1 MATPSYPRSYAEI
14 ASAYAANPA
23 YAEADLSLNDFSEL
37 GNYFT
42 NSANYD
48 QGTGN
53 WFTNTAKDFAYN
65 KNQWVNENLAPA
77 VNFTGDIGEGLF
89 KFFGADQAAGRQVG
103 EGLISQTVDFLPQ
116 LAGYGIGALFPP
128 AASVSVPLGNAIT
141 GAMSGAT
148 ALEASDSY
156 GQAAIMAS
164 LPYVAPGI
172 SNVGARAGV
181 NTLAKPLAGTAIG
194 KALGFEG
201 GRTVG
206 DQILGKTM
214 ADRIAGFV
222 GSEVAIFSATEAASV
237 AVAALEGEA
246 YNPFTKEN
254 LLGNLL
260 QTVAMPFSYAE
271 LIHPIKMGP
280 AGAAAFDLQKENSL
294 TLADAEAWLA
304 KLEAT
309 EVKAKPDPRL
319 TTEIDYLA
327 TLKQADT
334 ILDPKLRAQAK
345 AAVEKAYQEYRAQ
358 PTKTGSDGE
367 QQAGDVMT
375 LFKQALD
382 QTMAKSKGV
391 VEEAPGAGV
400 TIDPVNTPFNLENFM
415 DGKAR
420 YILAGT
426 SKIGLSGWEHVSL
439 GGGLESREVFRE
451 KEGNYIR
458 EIVRT
463 NENGQTPALLKR
475 SYTDSTETE
484 FSLDYETGRY
494 NVEGPREQEF
504 QLPDG
509 TIDQARV
516 QEEFKRQAFPSLS
529 RQLDKLKAMGEPTKL
544 AAMQDQIITANE
556 VRAEYDMEP
565 VHDGTLNGLVD
576 RNMQDGTS
584 MAKGTQMAVSQVKEE
599 TKREA
604 PRRENNRGG
613 RKPKPYSNA
622 EVSEKLNEIVEI
634 SGDITDKEQLKI
646 AQQGLKL
653 IKLTSEMDRYMRNAT
668 AVVYRFL
675 ANAKKTAELG
685 RNPEALASLN
695 GLTPRQIRRLG
706 YIISKGEVAIKPEQ
720 RMAAWEATQNSVTQM
735 AKRKDTK
742 YVSLSNPAGGK
753 TFYTKAEAEAFR
765 DQNTALGAE
774 VYNTGGKEHTDK
786 ATRGPRTWQVRVP
799 QRDTYADIDSYA
811 SAEAVEAVESV
822 VAVDLAP
829 IDRVDAEIA
838 GEAVVDSLESLLAR
852 ADIAWPEGSSIDVK
866 QLRELSKLHPDAVR
880 NRLLQELAPLEP
892 SEVEDM
898 FSGYQTEDPEYFAD
912 FGELL
917 NKETERTKDFPKE
930 WSYGERTPEFEAE
943 IDAVIAERGAGW
955 VTPSSDYKPG
965 QEWEAPLGG
974 VVWELK
980 GTGITIGKRDDF
992 RKKGDFFYNVWK
1004 QGEIQSTHQSLED
1017 AKAAA
1022 EVRVIMDG
1030 ALERTLPNGQKSKAL
1045 DALSRWS
1052 KDADEALRNY
1062 AALFT
1067 PSFKNWFGDWE
1078 QGGVNLKG
1086 VVDSNGEPLVLFRGG
1101 TYFKDSVPQSEL
1113 GFYTQ
1118 AGSAKLGI
1126 FLSDSY
1132 LNSETYVKGQR
1143 GGKTSFDTD
1152 RPYTEQELTQAKA
1165 LVRSADGRDLQTL
1178 LVALT
1183 KDLDF
1188 DNVLGLLHRSKEG
1201 TMSPE
1206 DWAFVD
1212 NLLPNARA
1220 TDLDNLLPLGQ
1231 NDIFAPARWGNPSPA
1246 GEVKPFFVRAEKLVE
1261 YIDNDSY
1268 REVKYRDSIQK
1279 AWDDGADA
1287 VVIRNTRD
1295 PLLNDVYVVK
1305 GSEQMK
1311 HATKNTGEYGESERF
1326 SNWPE
1331 NTTELYHTTSSQFD
1345 GPLKSSKTLGGEG
1358 VFFTAQP
1365 PKSLDSKARVVSAFA
1380 DSSKLLEVVNG
1391 VYPQEIYTLADS
1403 KFKDYGDK
1411 GVAMAVADLGY
1422 HGEVRKFSNGE
1433 TKEIVVFDPANVLYA
1448 KDKPSADFDGGAG
1461 ESRKAVEVTSFP
1473 ELLQRIMIKKGFTAE
1488 QVKEA
1493 MPYMAAV
1500 ANVTNMS
1507 DVKFGQMLDD
1517 AKRGTATID
1526 GPLRM
1531 LLLSAKGLDG
1541 LSFEDATRSLGFLSG
1556 HEIGHLV
1563 EHLYKKSMLSEQD
1576 MKSFKDF
1583 VKWTTEATPEEQRMA
1598 FEVVRD
1604 GMLPKE
1610 YHELEIVQR
1619 AFETIGKPE
1628 ELRAHLMS
1636 MWAMS
1641 HVHKGDQMANMLL
1654 PTPVRRFM
1662 QMLTDFAWRSYGAV
1676 RGALHRMPNVG
1687 TYDARHRAWKLKKL
1701 MESARNAEFKAESII
1716 KEFEGIGMVGPE
1728 VRQVWDKR
1736 VGDLQ
1741 GQSKELDGFLRM
1753 FEEGDK
1759 KETVVDTKV
1768 KTQASVVPLKKSK
1781 IAALFD
1787 RMFLQGDQ
1795 LAAAVPALKNIFY
1808 GLHSFNGNTKAMS
1821 KRAVGQLTG
1830 GVDASGTPYW
1840 TAAGQL
1846 AWERVTGPK
1855 HRVNNKIL
1863 GDWMRLQNSAP
1874 TQRLNA
1880 EGELEDSRGKT
1891 ITFDELAK
1899 HDAKLAARLAVLPA
1913 KDREAIIEMR
1923 ERLTESI
1930 KQIQVDVAKHFEE
1943 SSVLNLQSYLALK
1956 VPSLYKDAP
1965 GLALGMFK
1973 ALKLNLQGDPQGSQV
1988 LLNKIAQAIPDEG
2001 AFNGA
2006 WDLAKKNFE
2015 HWVELQKFFAERPWF
2030 FSEIRQ
2036 GEFLLKWREA
2046 NGEHGSLAF
2055 DTRGQAAEYEKKLH
2069 ARKATVLPMVQAKR
2083 GQPHFDIEPEWMTKV
2098 EEIETANKQLI
2109 ENMTNLTPEEKR
2121 QLQATHSYKAEFMKA
2136 FAAHDTFNYGSERRQ
2151 AAGRE
2156 ELDMVNTHIAY
2167 INASSRA
2174 INRQVLTHALN
2185 YGYAN
2190 PDLKDPTIARYV
2202 EQSKHMVNNFMV
2214 ADTEL
2219 GTAITTMNAAYFL
2232 GLNFSSHM
2240 IELMQPLFTFVPE
2253 LRNQGVGYFKA
2264 NKMIAAAQQDTAKF
2278 FAQHLPNKIKRR
2290 FDPSLNEKDDN
2301 RLWKSAEE
2309 GDLMN
2314 WAANHGLISL
2324 THISDIYEADVNS
2337 TTDLTSLS
2345 HGGSKSLAQKAYSPV
2360 KMFAGFSLKIYQQF
2374 TEFNARVSLLTGYRL
2389 AKEKGLGHA
2398 EAREFAADFSRRVTF
2413 SGGKANRPELLF
2425 GGEGDFRTAGQ
2436 VAYSLNGYTFGVL
2449 AMARRYAM
2457 TGYSK
2462 KQFPNMTE
2470 ADRKQARA
2478 ALRTLVTTQFAGAG
2492 LLGMPFVGAAMAL
2505 VEEYSDEEPVLDMKL
2520 ALAEFFGEDSEQG
2533 GLLGDIVMQG
2543 AANAFSN
2550 KLLPGAP
2557 DFQSRFALG
2566 TVMGL
2571 NPYSG
2576 FSLDQLAGPTG
2587 SIVRNIGAGLKAL
2600 TQEGSFERAVGEWAP
2615 VGMKKYLELARNDG
2629 ALTDARGNMII
2640 DANPEEQ
2647 FMYAV
2652 GFTPQRVKKARELKN
2667 LQLRHEEVN
2676 RRQDTRFH
2684 DDAADLYFRDPQAAA
2699 AKIRQRATEDKFYS
2713 EQAGMAKIAERVEK
2727 KRFAND
2733 PAREGT
2739 QAGTQGMEPLLR
2751 AMNMS
2756 SSATEQ
2762 QRLMLKNDVMRQ
2774 LGGRPNMSPT
2784 SMTRARMID
2793 QAMLANPYLPRA
2805 QAAAQVDEQLS
2816 RRL

>member
-1 MATPSYPRSYAEI
+1 
-14 ASAYAANPA
+14 
-23 YAEADLSLNDFSEL
+23 
-37 GNYFT
+37 
-42 NSANYD
+42 
-48 QGTGN
+48 
-53 WFTNTAKDFAYN
+53 
-65 KNQWVNENLAPA
+65 
-77 VNFTGDIGEGLF
+77 
-89 KFFGADQAAGRQVG
+89 
-103 EGLISQTVDFLPQ
+103 
-116 LAGYGIGALFPP
+116 
-128 AASVSVPLGNAIT
+128 
-141 GAMSGAT
+141 
-148 ALEASDSY
+148 
-156 GQAAIMAS
+156 
-164 LPYVAPGI
+164 
-172 SNVGARAGV
+172 
-181 NTLAKPLAGTAIG
+181 
-194 KALGFEG
+194 
-201 GRTVG
+201 
-206 DQILGKTM
+206 
-214 ADRIAGFV
+214 
-222 GSEVAIFSATEAASV
+222 
-237 AVAALEGEA
+237 
-246 YNPFTKEN
+246 
-254 LLGNLL
+254 
-260 QTVAMPFSYAE
+260 
-271 LIHPIKMGP
+271 
-280 AGAAAFDLQKENSL
+280 
-294 TLADAEAWLA
+294 
-304 KLEAT
+304 
-309 EVKAKPDPRL
+309 
-319 TTEIDYLA
+319 
-327 TLKQADT
+327 
-334 ILDPKLRAQAK
+334 
-345 AAVEKAYQEYRAQ
+345 
-358 PTKTGSDGE
+358 
-367 QQAGDVMT
+367 
-375 LFKQALD
+375 
-382 QTMAKSKGV
+382 
-391 VEEAPGAGV
+391 
-400 TIDPVNTPFNLENFM
+400 
-415 DGKAR
+415 
-420 YILAGT
+420 
-426 SKIGLSGWEHVSL
+426 
-439 GGGLESREVFRE
+439 
-451 KEGNYIR
+451 
-458 EIVRT
+458 
-463 NENGQTPALLKR
+463 
-475 SYTDSTETE
+475 
-484 FSLDYETGRY
+484 
-494 NVEGPREQEF
+494 
-504 QLPDG
+504 
-509 TIDQARV
+509 
-516 QEEFKRQAFPSLS
+516 
-529 RQLDKLKAMGEPTKL
+529 
-544 AAMQDQIITANE
+544 
-556 VRAEYDMEP
+556 
-565 VHDGTLNGLVD
+565 
-576 RNMQDGTS
+576 
-584 MAKGTQMAVSQVKEE
+584 
-599 TKREA
+599 
-604 PRRENNRGG
+604 
-613 RKPKPYSNA
+613 
-622 EVSEKLNEIVEI
+622 
-634 SGDITDKEQLKI
+634 
-646 AQQGLKL
+646 
-653 IKLTSEMDRYMRNAT
+653 
-668 AVVYRFL
+668 
-675 ANAKKTAELG
+675 
-685 RNPEALASLN
+685 
-695 GLTPRQIRRLG
+695 
-706 YIISKGEVAIKPEQ
+706 
-720 RMAAWEATQNSVTQM
+720 
-735 AKRKDTK
+735 
-742 YVSLSNPAGGK
+742 
-753 TFYTKAEAEAFR
+753 
-765 DQNTALGAE
+765 
-774 VYNTGGKEHTDK
+774 
-786 ATRGPRTWQVRVP
+786 
-799 QRDTYADIDSYA
+799 
-811 SAEAVEAVESV
+811 
-822 VAVDLAP
+822 
-829 IDRVDAEIA
+829 
-838 GEAVVDSLESLLAR
+838 
-852 ADIAWPEGSSIDVK
+852 
-866 QLRELSKLHPDAVR
+866 
-880 NRLLQELAPLEP
+880 
-892 SEVEDM
+892 
-898 FSGYQTEDPEYFAD
+898 
-912 FGELL
+912 
-917 NKETERTKDFPKE
+917 
-930 WSYGERTPEFEAE
+930 
-943 IDAVIAERGAGW
+943 
-955 VTPSSDYKPG
+955 
-965 QEWEAPLGG
+965 
-974 VVWELK
+974 
-980 GTGITIGKRDDF
+980 
-992 RKKGDFFYNVWK
+992 
-1004 QGEIQSTHQSLED
+1004 
-1017 AKAAA
+1017 
-1022 EVRVIMDG
+1022 
-1030 ALERTLPNGQKSKAL
+1030 
-1045 DALSRWS
+1045 
-1052 KDADEALRNY
+1052 
-1062 AALFT
+1062 
-1067 PSFKNWFGDWE
+1067 
-1078 QGGVNLKG
+1078 
-1086 VVDSNGEPLVLFRGG
+1086 
-1101 TYFKDSVPQSEL
+1101 
-1113 GFYTQ
+1113 
-1118 AGSAKLGI
+1118 
-1126 FLSDSY
+1126 
-1132 LNSETYVKGQR
+1132 
-1143 GGKTSFDTD
+1143 
-1152 RPYTEQELTQAKA
+1152 
-1165 LVRSADGRDLQTL
+1165 
-1178 LVALT
+1178 
-1183 KDLDF
+1183 
-1188 DNVLGLLHRSKEG
+1188 
-1201 TMSPE
+1201 
-1206 DWAFVD
+1206 
-1212 NLLPNARA
+1212 
-1220 TDLDNLLPLGQ
+1220 
-1231 NDIFAPARWGNPSPA
+1231 
-1246 GEVKPFFVRAEKLVE
+1246 
-1261 YIDNDSY
+1261 
-1268 REVKYRDSIQK
+1268 
-1279 AWDDGADA
+1279 
-1287 VVIRNTRD
+1287 
-1295 PLLNDVYVVK
+1295 
-1305 GSEQMK
+1305 MK

>member
-1 MATPSYPRSYAEI
+1 MSNPSYPRSYAEI

-65 KNQWVNENLAPA
+65 KNKWIDENLAPA

-181 NTLAKPLAGTAIG
+181 NTLAKPLAGTTIG

-201 GRTVG
+201 GRTIG

-214 ADRIAGFV
+214 ADRISGFV

-294 TLADAEAWLA
+294 TLADAEALLS

-309 EVKAKPDPRL
+309 EVKTKLDPRVAAE
-319 TTEIDYLA
+319 TDYLA
-327 TLKQADT
+327 ALKQVDT

-345 AAVEKAYQEYRAQ
+345 ASVEKIYQEYRAE
-358 PTKTGSDGE
+358 PTKTGSDLE
-367 QQAGDVMT
+367 QQVSDVTT
-375 LFKQALD
+375 LFKKKLD
-382 QTMAKSKGV
+382 ETMAKSKGV
-391 VEEAPGAGV
+391 VEEAAGTGV

-415 DGKAR
+415 DGKPR
-420 YILAGT
+420 YILAGA

-439 GGGLESREVFRE
+439 GGGLESREVFRA

-463 NENGQTPALLKR
+463 GENGQTPALLKR

-494 NVEGPREQEF
+494 NVEGPREVEF

-529 RQLDKLKAMGEPTKL
+529 RQLDKLKTMGEPTKL
-544 AAMQDQIITANE
+544 ADMQDQIITVNE
-556 VRAEYDMEP
+556 VRAEYNMEP
-565 VHDGTLNGLVD
+565 VHDGTLNDLVD
-576 RNMQDGTS
+576 RNIQDGTS
-584 MAKGTQMAVSQVKEE
+584 LAQGTQMAVNQVKEE
-599 TKREA
+599 TKRA
-604 PRRENNRGG
+604 ASFVENNRGG
-613 RKPKPYSNA
+613 RKPKPYSDA

-634 SGDITDKEQLKI
+634 SGDIADKEQLKI

-653 IKLTSEMDRYMRNAT
+653 IKLPSEMDRYMRNAT

-706 YIISKGEVAIKPEQ
+706 YIISKGEVALKPEQ
-720 RMAAWEATQNSVTQM
+720 RMAAWEATKNSVAQT

-742 YVSLSNPAGGK
+742 YVTLATDTGVKAFK
-753 TFYTKAEAEAFR
+753 TLEEAEAFALA
-765 DQNTALGAE
+765 NIELGAR
-774 VYNTGGKEHTDK
+774 VAQAGGKKKVDGTK
-786 ATRGPRTWQVRVP
+786 GPTTWYVRTP
-799 QRDTYADIDSYA
+799 QRETNVDVDSYA
-811 SAEAVEAVESV
+811 SAEAVEIVESV

-829 IDRVDAEIA
+829 IDPVDAESA
-838 GEAVVDSLESLLAR
+838 GEAVIDSLESLLAR
-852 ADIAWPEGSSIDVK
+852 AAIAWPEGSSIDVK
-866 QLRELSKLHPDAVR
+866 QLRELSKAHPDAVR

-930 WSYGERTPEFEAE
+930 WSYGE
-943 IDAVIAERGAGW
+943 
-955 VTPSSDYKPG
+955 
-965 QEWEAPLGG
+965 
-974 VVWELK
+974 
-980 GTGITIGKRDDF
+980 
-992 RKKGDFFYNVWK
+992 
-1004 QGEIQSTHQSLED
+1004 
-1017 AKAAA
+1017 
-1022 EVRVIMDG
+1022 
-1030 ALERTLPNGQKSKAL
+1030 
-1045 DALSRWS
+1045 
-1052 KDADEALRNY
+1052 
-1062 AALFT
+1062 
-1067 PSFKNWFGDWE
+1067 
-1078 QGGVNLKG
+1078 
-1086 VVDSNGEPLVLFRGG
+1086 
-1101 TYFKDSVPQSEL
+1101 
-1113 GFYTQ
+1113 
-1118 AGSAKLGI
+1118 
-1126 FLSDSY
+1126 
-1132 LNSETYVKGQR
+1132 
-1143 GGKTSFDTD
+1143 
-1152 RPYTEQELTQAKA
+1152 
-1165 LVRSADGRDLQTL
+1165 
-1178 LVALT
+1178 
-1183 KDLDF
+1183 
-1188 DNVLGLLHRSKEG
+1188 
-1201 TMSPE
+1201 
-1206 DWAFVD
+1206 
-1212 NLLPNARA
+1212 
-1220 TDLDNLLPLGQ
+1220 
-1231 NDIFAPARWGNPSPA
+1231 
-1246 GEVKPFFVRAEKLVE
+1246 
-1261 YIDNDSY
+1261 
-1268 REVKYRDSIQK
+1268 
-1279 AWDDGADA
+1279 
-1287 VVIRNTRD
+1287 
-1295 PLLNDVYVVK
+1295 
-1305 GSEQMK
+1305 
-1311 HATKNTGEYGESERF
+1311 SERF
-1326 SNWPE
+1326 SNFGDEPE
-1331 NTTELYHTTSSQFD
+1331 FFTDDFILHQLHNIDDLSSV
-1345 GPLKSSKTLGGEG
+1345 LKTGLRPGTNLSKGSQADQSLGGG
-1358 VFFTAQP
+1358 AMLVYKAADLTAKPKLYQNDLLVHKQSEKAPIAIMFDRDSVAQKTRIPQAEADKRIVELQQKQEALQTEMLQLKDSQP
-1365 PKSLDSKARVVSAFA
+1365 KAEDVKKFDDTHYGYAGEMYRFDARDNGPGYGFLVNLR
-1380 DSSKLLEVVNG
+1380 DSSKRLSVMRHGGELETAIKDRIARQHVDV
-1391 VYPQEIYTLADS
+1391 ELERKIKHADS
-1403 KFKDYGDK
+1403 RYLHLMREEENMWAQSEDTSPIVSSDDVEAAHAQKLQEASGLPIYS
-1411 GVAMAVADLGY
+1411 Y
-1422 HGEVRKFSNGE
+1422 EVNEDGKP
-1433 TKEIVVFDPANVLYA
+1433 VNVLKYNA
-1448 KDKPSADFDGGAG
+1448 KNEQANFDGGAG

-1473 ELLQRIMIKKGFTAE
+1473 ELLQRVMIKKGFTAE

-1531 LLLSAKGLDG
+1531 LLLSAKGLNG
-1541 LSFEDATRSLGFLSG
+1541 LSFVETVRTLGFLSG

-1563 EHLYKKSMLSEQD
+1563 EHLYRKSMLSEQD

-1598 FEVVRD
+1598 FEVIRD

-1701 MESARNAEFKAESII
+1701 MESARDAEFKAESII

-1736 VGDLQ
+1736 VEDLQ

-1768 KTQASVVPLKKSK
+1768 KTQASVVPLKTSK

-1787 RMFLQGDQ
+1787 RLFFQGDQ
-1795 LAAAVPALKNIFY
+1795 LAAAVPALKNPFHA
-1808 GLHSFNGNTKAMS
+1808 LHSFNGNTKAMS
-1821 KRAVGQLTG
+1821 KRSVGQLTG
-1830 GVDASGTPYW
+1830 GVDASGNPFW
-1840 TAAGQL
+1840 TSAGQL

-1855 HRVNNKIL
+1855 HRVNNKML
-1863 GDWMRLQNSAP
+1863 GDWMRLQQETMGQA
-1874 TQRLNA
+1874 LNEKGDLVDIPGKMLA
-1880 EGELEDSRGKT
+1880 LADLAQHDS
-1891 ITFDELAK
+1891 
-1899 HDAKLAARLAVLPA
+1899 KLAARLAAASP
-1913 KDREAIIEMR
+1913 KDREAIVEMKD
-1923 ERLTESI
+1923 RLTASM
-1930 KQIQVDVAKHFEE
+1930 QQLQTDVAKHFEE
-1943 SSVLNLQSYLALK
+1943 AGVLNLQAYLALK
-1956 VPSLYKDAP
+1956 MPKAYKDVP

-1973 ALKLNLQGDPQGSQV
+1973 VLKLNLQGDAQGSQG
-1988 LLNKIAQAIPDEG
+1988 LLSKIAQSIPDEG
-2001 AFNGA
+2001 AFIGA

-2015 HWVELQKFFAERPWF
+2015 NWVELQKFFATRQWF

-2036 GEFLLKWREA
+2036 GEFLLKWNEA
-2046 NGEHGSLAF
+2046 NGKHGSLAF
-2055 DTRGQAAEYEKKLH
+2055 DTLKQVRAFEQKLH
-2069 ARKATVLPMVQAKR
+2069 ARGATVKPMIQAKR
-2083 GQPHFDIEPEWMTKV
+2083 GQPHFNVEPEWLMKV
-2098 EEIETANKQLI
+2098 DELETANKMAI
-2109 ENMTNLTPEEKR
+2109 DNMSNLTPEEKES
-2121 QLQATHSYKAEFMKA
+2121 LKATHSYKADFMRA
-2136 FAAHDTFNYGSERRQ
+2136 FAAHEVFQPGSQRQ
-2151 AAGRE
+2151 LAAGRE
-2156 ELDMVNTHIAY
+2156 DLDMVNTHIAY

-2174 INRQVLTHALN
+2174 INRQVLNHALN

-2190 PDLKDPTIARYV
+2190 PDLKDPTIAHYV
-2202 EQSKHMVNNFMV
+2202 EQSKRMVNNFMV

-2219 GTAITTMNAAYFL
+2219 GTAITTTNAAYFL

-2253 LRNQGVGYFKA
+2253 LRNQGIGYFKA

-2278 FAQHLPNKIKRR
+2278 FAQHLPNKVKRR

-2314 WAANHGLISL
+2314 WAATRGLISL

-2389 AKEKGLGHA
+2389 GKEKGLGHA

-2436 VAYSLNGYTFGVL
+2436 AAYSLNGYTFGVL
-2449 AMARRYAM
+2449 SMARRYAM

-2462 KQFPNMTE
+2462 RQFPNMTE

-2505 VEEYSDEEPVLDMKL
+2505 VEEYSDEEPVLDIKL
-2520 ALAEFFGEDSEQG
+2520 ALAEFFGEDAEQG

-2557 DFQSRFALG
+2557 DFQSRFAIG

-2647 FMYAV
+2647 LMYAI

-2713 EQAGMAKIAERVEK
+2713 EQAGMTKIVERVEK
-2727 KRFAND
+2727 KLFAND
-2733 PAREGT
+2733 PARSGT

-2793 QAMLANPYLPRA
+2793 QAMVANPYLPRA